1 MALATFATITANG
14 GMTSATAETM
24 TAASV
29 ENRSITAQ
37 DKTNMPMQRVM
48 SAKYQRLSAREGC
61 GPAGPFGSMSLPA
74 MSVAVPA
81 RQMPQTRP
89 TGWVWAG
96 AAYGFAGLV
105 LVMFICM
112 FDENDVLDGLNTE
125 QRQAVT
131 HQGGPL
137 LVLAGAGTG
146 KTRTLVAR
154 AAWLRGAQGVPA
166 SRILLL
172 TFTRRAA
179 SDMLARAA
187 AGSAERICGGTFH
200 AIAHKIIRQ
209 HAESFSLPPQFTIL
223 DPGDV
228 VDILDVLRP
237 DHGLADAGLAGTG
250 LAGTG
255 LAGTGLAGTG
265 LAGTAQR
272 APRAAACADIY
283 TRCVNTGRPV
293 SEVVTA
299 SFPWCAPFTGQLA
312 GLFRAYTARK
322 RARHLLDFD
331 DLLLLWQAALAD
343 PVAGPVLRGMFD
355 AVLVDEYQDVNAVQ
369 ASIVRLLQ
377 PDGKQLTCVGDD
389 AQAIYGFR
397 GADPAHLRQLVAD
410 YPGLEIVRLD
420 RNYRSRQGI
429 LNLANLIRPSA
440 PGLDL
445 TLTGDRGPGMAPL
458 LVRCH
463 DEATQAR
470 EICARVLA
478 AHEDGAALR
487 DQAVLVRAAHHS
499 DILEIELSARKIPY
513 VKFGG
518 LRFTD
523 TAHVK
528 DFLAAARVLANPA
541 DDLAWFRLLRLHEGI
556 GPAHARRVLVALTA
570 GPDGPASGWQQS
582 GWQQAIDAAP
592 ARSRPALA
600 ATLGRLADAA
610 GDPVEALLAI
620 LDPLIRARY
629 PDATVRITDLERL
642 ADAAAAQS
650 SLHDALAEL
659 TLDPPV
665 SASDLAGPPRLDED
679 YLTISTI
686 HAAKGLEWPIV
697 HLSHLVDG
705 ALPSDMALGDP
716 GGLAE
721 EHRLFYVAITRARD
735 HLYLYAPQR
744 LHYRRRG
751 RDDRH
756 GFGQLTRFLHP
767 EALAACESTTA
778 APPAL
783 VLPAVGPLT
792 VTVDAALGSLW
803 DG

>member
-1 MALATFATITANG
+1 
-14 GMTSATAETM
+14 
-24 TAASV
+24 
-29 ENRSITAQ
+29 
-37 DKTNMPMQRVM
+37 
-48 SAKYQRLSAREGC
+48 
-61 GPAGPFGSMSLPA
+61 
-74 MSVAVPA
+74 
-81 RQMPQTRP
+81 
-89 TGWVWAG
+89 
-96 AAYGFAGLV
+96 
-105 LVMFICM
+105 MFIYV
-112 FDENDVLDGLNTE
+112 FDQRDILDGLNE
-125 QRQAVT
+125 QQRRAVT

-154 AAWLRGAQGVPA
+154 AAWLRDCQGLQA

-187 AGSAERICGGTFH
+187 SAGKGSSERICGGTFH

-223 DPGDV
+223 DPGDMA
-228 VDILDVLRP
+228 DILDVLRP
-237 DHGLADAGLAGTG
+237 DHGLAEAG
-250 LAGTG
+250 
-255 LAGTGLAGTG
+255 
-265 LAGTAQR
+265 QR

-299 SFPWCAPFTGQLA
+299 SFPWCVPFAGQLA
-312 GLFRAYTARK
+312 SLFRAYTARK

-377 PDGKQLTCVGDD
+377 PDGGQLTCVGDD
-389 AQAIYGFR
+389 AQAIYAFR
-397 GADPAHLRQLVAD
+397 GADPAHLWQLAD
-410 YPGLEIVRLD
+410 AYPGLDIVRLD
-420 RNYRSRQGI
+420 RNYRSRQGV
-429 LNLANLIRPSA
+429 LDLANLIRPSA

-445 TLTGDRGPGMAPL
+445 TLTGDRGSGMPPL

-470 EICARVLA
+470 EICARVLEA
-478 AHEDGAALR
+478 YEDGGALR
-487 DQAVLVRAAHHS
+487 DQAVLVRAGHHS
-499 DILEIELSARKIPY
+499 DILEIELSARKIPF

-523 TAHVK
+523 TAHVR
-528 DFLAAARVLANPA
+528 DFLAAARILANPA
-541 DDLAWFRLLRLHEGI
+541 DDPAWFRLLRLHDGI
-556 GPAHARRVLVALTA
+556 GPVHARQVLARLDSGSS
-570 GPDGPASGWQQS
+570 GPDVAPEGW
-582 GWQQAIDAAP
+582 ARAAEAAP
-592 ARSRPALA
+592 PRSRRALA
-600 ATLGRLADAA
+600 ATLERLAAAA
-610 GDPVEALLAI
+610 GGPAAGQAAAI
-620 LDPLIRARY
+620 LSVLDPLIRARY
-629 PDATVRITDLERL
+629 PDAAARVADLQRL
-642 ADAAAAQS
+642 ADAAAAQP
-650 SLHDALAEL
+650 SLQDALAEL

-679 YLTISTI
+679 FLTISTI

-697 HLSHLVDG
+697 HLPHLVDG

-721 EHRLFYVAITRARD
+721 EHRLFYVALTRARD
-735 HLYLYAPQR
+735 QLYMYVPQR
-744 LHYRRRG
+744 VHYHRRG
-751 RDDRH
+751 RDDRY

-767 EALAACESTTA
+767 GALAACDRATA
-778 APPAL
+778 APPAAAL
-783 VLPAVGPLT
+783 PVLGPLT
-792 VTVDAALGSLW
+792 VKVDAAVGALW

>member
-1 MALATFATITANG
+1 
-14 GMTSATAETM
+14 
-24 TAASV
+24 
-29 ENRSITAQ
+29 
-37 DKTNMPMQRVM
+37 
-48 SAKYQRLSAREGC
+48 
-61 GPAGPFGSMSLPA
+61 
-74 MSVAVPA
+74 
-81 RQMPQTRP
+81 
-89 TGWVWAG
+89 
-96 AAYGFAGLV
+96 
-105 LVMFICM
+105 MFIRM
-112 FDENDVLDGLNTE
+112 FDEADILDGLNE
-125 QRQAVT
+125 QQRRAVT
-131 HQGGPL
+131 YQGGPL

-154 AAWLRGAQGVPA
+154 AAWLRGCQGVPA

-187 AGSAERICGGTFH
+187 AGWDGSERICGGTFH

-223 DPGDV
+223 DPADIA
-228 VDILDVLRP
+228 DILDVLRP
-237 DHGLADAGLAGTG
+237 EHGLADPGQSMG
-250 LAGTG
+250 
-255 LAGTGLAGTG
+255 
-265 LAGTAQR
+265 R

-299 SFPWCAPFTGQLA
+299 SFPWCAPFTSQLA

-343 PVAGPVLRGMFD
+343 PAAGPVLRGMFD

-397 GADPAHLRQLVAD
+397 GADPVHLRQLAAD
-410 YPGLEIVRLD
+410 YPGMDVVRLD
-420 RNYRSRQGI
+420 RNYRSRQGV
-429 LNLANLIRPSA
+429 LDLANVIRPSA
-440 PGLDL
+440 PGLELAL
-445 TLTGDRGPGMAPL
+445 TADRGHGMPPL

-528 DFLAAARVLANPA
+528 DFLAAARILANPA

-556 GPAHARRVLVALTA
+556 GPIHARRILASPAL
-570 GPDGPASGWQQS
+570 GPDAARASWP
-582 GWQQAIDAAP
+582 QAAEAAP
-592 ARSRPALA
+592 ARSRNALA
-600 ATLGRLADAA
+600 ATLSLLAGTAAEAGTAASQADAILT
-610 GDPVEALLAI
+610 V
-620 LDPLIRARY
+620 LDPLIRVRY
-629 PDATVRITDLERL
+629 PDAAARLADLQRL
-642 ADAAAAQS
+642 ADAAATQP

-679 YLTISTI
+679 YVTISTI
-686 HAAKGLEWPIV
+686 HAAKGLEWPVV
-697 HLSHLVDG
+697 HLPHLVDG

-735 HLYLYAPQR
+735 HLYLYAPLR
-744 LHYRRRG
+744 LHYHRRG

-756 GFGQLTRFLHP
+756 GFGQLTRFLDP
-767 EALAACESTTA
+767 EALAACDQATA
-778 APPAL
+778 AAL
-783 VLPAVGPLT
+783 TPSLPAVGSLT
-792 VTVDAALGSLW
+792 TKVDAVLDSLW
-803 DG
+803 GD

>member
-1 MALATFATITANG
+1 
-14 GMTSATAETM
+14 
-24 TAASV
+24 
-29 ENRSITAQ
+29 
-37 DKTNMPMQRVM
+37 
-48 SAKYQRLSAREGC
+48 
-61 GPAGPFGSMSLPA
+61 
-74 MSVAVPA
+74 
-81 RQMPQTRP
+81 
-89 TGWVWAG
+89 
-96 AAYGFAGLV
+96 
-105 LVMFICM
+105 MFICM
-112 FDENDVLDGLNTE
+112 FDENAVLDGLNE
-125 QRQAVT
+125 QQRRAATQ
-131 HQGGPL
+131 HGGPL

-154 AAWLRGAQGVPA
+154 AAWLHGSQGVPA

-187 AGSAERICGGTFH
+187 AWFDGSSGRICGGTFH

-223 DPGDV
+223 DQGDAT
-228 VDILDVLRP
+228 DLLDVLRP
-237 DHGLADAGLAGTG
+237 DHGLDGTG
-250 LAGTG
+250 
-255 LAGTGLAGTG
+255 
-265 LAGTAQR
+265 QR

-299 SFPWCAPFTGQLA
+299 GFPWCKPFTAQLA
-312 GLFRAYTARK
+312 ALFRAYTARK
-322 RARHLLDFD
+322 RARNLLDFD

-343 PVAGPVLRGMFD
+343 PAAGPVLRGMFD

-397 GADPAHLRQLVAD
+397 GADPAHLRQLTAD
-410 YPGLEIVRLD
+410 YPGLDIVRLD
-420 RNYRSRQGI
+420 RNYRSRQGV
-429 LNLANLIRPSA
+429 LGLANVIRPSA

-445 TLTGDRGPGMAPL
+445 KLTGDRGAGMAPL

-470 EICARVLA
+470 EICARVLE
-478 AHEDGAALR
+478 AHEDGAALH

-499 DILEIELSARKIPY
+499 DMLEIELSARKVPY

-528 DFLAAARVLANPA
+528 DFVAAARIIVNPA
-541 DDLAWFRLLRLHEGI
+541 DELAWFRLLRLHEGI
-556 GPAHARRVLVALTA
+556 GPAHARRILDALDPGGDT
-570 GPDGPASGWQQS
+570 GPPDAWAPAAEVVGS
-582 GWQQAIDAAP
+582 AP
-592 ARSRPALA
+592 ARSRRALA

-610 GDPVEALLAI
+610 QHIAGGQIAGGQATAVLAL
-620 LDPLIRARY
+620 LDPLIRGRY
-629 PDATVRITDLERL
+629 PDATARISDLQRL
-642 ADAAAAQS
+642 ADAAAAQP
-650 SLHDALAEL
+650 SLHDVLAEL

-665 SASDLAGPPRLDED
+665 SSSDLAGPPRLDED

-697 HLSHLVDG
+697 HLPHLVDG

-721 EHRLFYVAITRARD
+721 EHRLFYVAVTRARD

-744 LHYRRRG
+744 LHVHRRG

-756 GFGQLTRFLHP
+756 GFGQLTRFLDD
-767 EALAACESTTA
+767 EALAACESVTA
-778 APPAL
+778 APLAP
-783 VLPAVGPLT
+783 VLPAVGSLAT
-792 VTVDAALGSLW
+792 KVDAALGALW